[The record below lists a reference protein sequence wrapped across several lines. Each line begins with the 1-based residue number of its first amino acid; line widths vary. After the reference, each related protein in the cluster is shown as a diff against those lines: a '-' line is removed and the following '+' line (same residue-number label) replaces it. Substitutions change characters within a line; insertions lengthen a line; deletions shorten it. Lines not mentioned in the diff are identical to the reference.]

1 MVKRKEKK
9 PLWMRLLICAGA
21 LGAVVLALLLI
32 EMGID
37 RSGAVEKAEAKQ
49 EERIAKR
56 NEKNALDAT
65 LTETAETESAEVATE
80 EPAEAATEAA
90 TELSF
95 PTVTEEGSTDPE
107 GNVTSIALTNPQ
119 LDVTAYDPTLVE
131 WGSGGPTDAYGRP
144 DGCMIYQKKY
154 GDLSAY
160 FIMPW
165 EEGEPKKVYLTFD
178 IGYTNEYTV
187 QILDT
192 LKEKGVKGV
201 FFATLPVVQ
210 EDKEICQRIINEGHE
225 LGNHSVTHTNIV
237 AKSIEEQQKEL
248 MDVHNAAVENYGYV
262 MHLWR
267 YPEGKFSQQGLAIVN
282 NCNYRSVFWSFAHR
296 DWVVDAQPDVNETR
310 TKVINA
316 LHPGA
321 IYLLHGISASN
332 AAVLGD
338 LIDAGLE
345 QGYTFELLQ

>member
-1 MVKRKEKK
+1 MNNRIKRT
-9 PLWMRLLICAGA
+9 LISILICAAA
-21 LGAVVLALLLI
+21 LAAVLLVFFLI
-32 EMGID
+32 EKGID
-37 RSGAVEKAEAKQ
+37 KSGAVEKAEAKQ
-49 EERIAKR
+49 EQRAAEKDAKKD
-56 NEKNALDAT
+56 EKMKETEVIVPEDTEEAAVVVP
-65 LTETAETESAEVATE
+65 ETAEEAPAEVA
-80 EPAEAATEAA
+80 
-90 TELSF
+90 F
-95 PTVTEEGSTDPE
+95 PTTTEEGSTDAE
-107 GNVTSIALTNPQ
+107 GNITSIALSNPQ
-119 LDVTAYDPTLVE
+119 LDVSAYDPGLVE
-131 WGSGGPTDAYGRP
+131 WGSGGPTDEYGRP
-144 DGCMIYQKKY
+144 DGCIIDQQKY

-165 EEGEPKKVYLTFD
+165 QEGEPKKVYLTFD

-210 EDKEICQRIINEGHE
+210 DDQEICRRIINEGHE

-237 AKSIEEQQKEL
+237 AKSVEEQTNEL
-248 MDVHNAAVENYGYV
+248 MQVHNAAVQNYNYV

-296 DWVVDAQPDVNETR
+296 DWVVDDQPDVNEAR
-310 TKVINA
+310 TKAINA

-321 IYLLHGISASN
+321 IYLLHGISATN
-332 AAVLGD
+332 AAILGD
-338 LIDAGLE
+338 LIDAGIQ
-345 QGYTFELLQ
+345 QGYSFELLQ

>member
-1 MVKRKEKK
+1 MEKGKEKK

-21 LGAVVLALLLI
+21 LGAVVLVFLLI
-32 EMGID
+32 EKGID
-37 RSGAVEKAEAKQ
+37 KSGAVEKAEAKQ
-49 EERIAKR
+49 QERVAKR
-56 NEKNALDAT
+56 EEKNAMDAVVT
-65 LTETAETESAEVATE
+65 ETPATETVAAATETAESVPETE
-80 EPAEAATEAA
+80 
-90 TELSF
+90 TELAF

-119 LDVTAYDPTLVE
+119 LDINAYDPTLVE
-131 WGSGGPTDAYGRP
+131 WGSGGPTDQYGRP
-144 DGCMIYQKKY
+144 DGCTLYQKKY

-237 AKSIEEQQKEL
+237 AKSVEEQQKEL

-267 YPEGKFSQQGLAIVN
+267 YPEGKFSQQGLAVVN

-296 DWVVDAQPDVNETR
+296 DWYVDNQPDVNETR
-310 TKVINA
+310 TKVIDA

-321 IYLLHGISASN
+321 IYLLHGISATN

-338 LIDAGLE
+338 LIDAGIA

>member
-1 MVKRKEKK
+1 MEKKKTKK
-9 PLWMRLLICAGA
+9 PLWFRLLICAGA
-21 LGAVVLALLLI
+21 LGAVLLVFLLI
-32 EMGID
+32 EKGID
-37 RSGAVEKAEAKQ
+37 KSGAVEKAEAKQ
-49 EERIAKR
+49 AERMMKK
-56 NEKNALDAT
+56 NEGGELDAVIVNAPE
-65 LTETAETESAEVATE
+65 TEATEPAVESTGDAVAETES
-80 EPAEAATEAA
+80 
-90 TELSF
+90 ELAF
-95 PTVTEEGSTDPE
+95 PTVTEEGSTDAE

-144 DGCMIYQKKY
+144 DGCTLYQKKY

-237 AKSIEEQQKEL
+237 AKSVEEQQKEL

-267 YPEGKFSQQGLAIVN
+267 YPEGKFSQQGLAVVN

-296 DWVVDAQPDVNETR
+296 DWYVDNQPDVNETR
-310 TKVINA
+310 TKVIDA

-321 IYLLHGISASN
+321 IYLLHGISATN

-338 LIDAGLE
+338 LIDAGIA
-345 QGYTFELLQ
+345 QGYSFELLQ